1 MSLLLISALAG
12 QTGVHSEGK
21 ITYLTA
27 DRVYCD
33 LGSNNGAAVGDTMTV
48 YRRDQ
53 ELGLVVVTNV
63 ARKSSVCLS
72 LVPTSTFQLGDRVV
86 LDKTSPPE
94 PTALATPE
102 SVIQKPEKRTKRH
115 LPRWSSTGNV
125 SFRYTSGQFSNKTS
139 DTRGIG
145 SINYRL
151 RSGGPL
157 RATFWLYGRGNT
169 LDNSFSLYQARMTLG
184 RAGSHFYIQAGRVF
198 SPEMAGI
205 GSTDGLLVSSRLI
218 SSLSVGLLAGVQPDP
233 KTLTFDPDLKK
244 MGGYLY
250 LNKKKDKVR
259 TTASLALVGQYA
271 GGKTDREFLFW
282 SLRRDRRNKLA
293 LSLNQTVD
301 MYRHGKV
308 RNRNQLTPTSTQLSV
323 SYRPFRSLN
332 LQTRYTGRRQV
343 VYQKTGAV
351 IPDSLF
357 RDELRSGLYTSIRWT
372 GSSVGSFRLGANI
385 RTQKSEYRPA
395 ILVSLDY
402 RSPQRTNL
410 SSYSIGTSFLR
421 NDLLTGLRAELGYW
435 KQFSPG
441 FYYNANYDIYSYG
454 YGNKVADYIQH
465 HLSVGVN
472 RRFFS
477 RLNLALSGDY
487 TYDKAY
493 QIVYLYASLN
503 YRL

>member
-1 MSLLLISALAG
+1 MSLVLIAAAVG

-33 LGSNNGAAVGDTMTV
+33 LGSNNGATVGDTMTV
-48 YRRDQ
+48 FRRDQ

-86 LDKTSPPE
+86 LDKTSAPELEVSAPPE
-94 PTALATPE
+94 AVVEPP
-102 SVIQKPEKRTKRH
+102 KKRTKRR

-157 RATFWLYGRGNT
+157 RTTLWLYGRSNT
-169 LDNSFSLYQARMTLG
+169 LDNSFSLYQARVTLG
-184 RAGSHFYIQAGRVF
+184 RVGSRFYLQAGRVF
-198 SPEMAGI
+198 APEMPGI
-205 GSTDGLLVSSRLI
+205 GSTDGLLVSSRVV
-218 SSLSVGLLAGVQPDP
+218 SSLSVGVLAGVQPDP
-233 KTLTFDPDLKK
+233 KTLAFDPNLKK
-244 MGGYLY
+244 IGGYFH
-250 LNKKKDKVR
+250 LNRRKDQVR

-271 GGKTDREFLFW
+271 SGKTDREFMYW
-282 SLRRDRRNKLA
+282 SLRRDRKSKLA

-301 MYRHGKV
+301 MYRHGQV
-308 RNRNQLTPTSTQLSV
+308 RNRSQFTPTSTQLSV
-323 SYRPFRSLN
+323 SYRPFRSLI

-372 GSSVGSFRLGANI
+372 GSNVGSFRLGANI

-402 RSPQRTNL
+402 RSPQKTNL

-421 NDLLTGLRAELGYW
+421 NDLLTGLRAEIGYW
-435 KQFSPG
+435 KQFTPG
-441 FYYNANYDIYSYG
+441 FYYNANYDLYSYG
-454 YGNKVADYIQH
+454 YGNKLADYIQH

-477 RLNLALSGDY
+477 RLNLSLSGDY

-493 QIVYLYASLN
+493 QIMYLYASVN